1 MCKTQANVALRFYFK
16 LKTITWLQEVVIL
29 FDLIDWQSI
38 RRIAR
43 GRLIYH
49 MWRKKGGESGESPG
63 FLPMSIV
70 SKLTV
75 IYAVNT
81 FIPIHSRLIH
91 VSLGSFEFMK

>member
-1 MCKTQANVALRFYFK
+1 
-16 LKTITWLQEVVIL
+16 
-29 FDLIDWQSI
+29 
-38 RRIAR
+38 
-43 GRLIYH
+43 

-81 FIPIHSRLIH
+81 FIPIHSRLTH
-91 VSLGSFEFMK
+91 VSSGSFEFMK